1 MLKTPIARGVA
12 LATLGATLAIPTM
25 AQAAFIEDTKA
36 GLELRNFYYN
46 SDNRQDG
53 ASQSKQDEWAQGFLL
68 RVESGYTEGTVGFG
82 VDALGLLGVK
92 LDSSPD
98 RTGTG
103 LLPAGDSGR
112 APDDYSELG
121 LTAKA
126 KVSKSVLKVG
136 TLQLKNP
143 AIATSDSRLL
153 PAVMSGGQLVS
164 NEIDGLTLDLGY
176 IDQINNRNSTNYE
189 DMGVNTSGKN
199 ITIDGVAA
207 ADSGVESD
215 ELVYLGGTYKV
226 TKDLSASYYYSNLE
240 DFYKQHALNL
250 IHVLPIADG
259 QSLKTD
265 LRYQRS
271 KDDGNSNVDNKAFG
285 AMVTYSISGHS
296 FGLGYQKM
304 SGDTGFAYVGGNIDP
319 YLVNY
324 VQIGDFAKT
333 DEKSW
338 QARYDFNFAA
348 VGIPG
353 LSFMTRYLSG
363 DDFGANGDGKEW
375 ERDTDIGYTFQEGA
389 LKNLNL
395 KWRNATFRT
404 NGTGNDIDQNRL
416 IVSYTIPL
424 M

>member
-53 ASQSKQDEWAQGFLL
+53 AGQSKQDEWAQGFLL

-103 LLPAGDSGR
+103 LLPVGDSGR

-143 AIATSDSRLL
+143 AIGTSDSRLL

-189 DMGVNTSGKN
+189 DMVVNNAGKS
-199 ITIDGVAA
+199 ITGTG
-207 ADSGVESD
+207 GVESD
-215 ELVYLGGTYKV
+215 EFVYLGGTYKV

-271 KDDGNSNVDNKAFG
+271 KDDGNTNVDNKAFG
-285 AMVTYSISGHS
+285 AMVTYSLSGHS

-353 LSFMTRYLSG
+353 LTFMTRYLTG

-395 KWRNATFRT
+395 KWRNATFRS
-404 NGTGNDIDQNRL
+404 NGTGSDIDQNRL